1 MLGVTIYLDDDPE
14 DTYEEKYVIPVM
26 YDSLCHSCYIPR
38 DKYIKCMSND
48 IDAGIDREEI
58 DLISKLMAYLEDN
71 KEAIDKYLETLSRS
85 SRIQNS

>member
-1 MLGVTIYLDDDPE
+1 
-14 DTYEEKYVIPVM
+14 
-26 YDSLCHSCYIPR
+26 
-38 DKYIKCMSND
+38 MSND

-71 KEAIDKYLETLSRS
+71 KEAIDKYLETLSHS

>member
-1 MLGVTIYLDDDPE
+1 MINILNA
-14 DTYEEKYVIPVM
+14 
-26 YDSLCHSCYIPR
+26 CQ
-38 DKYIKCMSND
+38 ND

-58 DLISKLMAYLEDN
+58 NLISKLMAYLEDH